1 MAKCPSKI
9 MPIFYLQGMRMVI
22 SLMKNQAEKSAVL
35 PLMQPLSIAFYKNT
49 LALPMYWKEYDLER

>member
-1 MAKCPSKI
+1 